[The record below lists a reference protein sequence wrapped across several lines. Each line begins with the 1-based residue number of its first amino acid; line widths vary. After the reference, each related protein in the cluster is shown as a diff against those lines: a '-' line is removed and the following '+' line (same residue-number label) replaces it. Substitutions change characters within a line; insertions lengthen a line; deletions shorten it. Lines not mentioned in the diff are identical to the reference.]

1 MKRGPAVAL
10 ALLAGAAVGLYP
22 LKHRV
27 ADLEDEADRLARAVA
42 DDRQAIRLLQI
53 EWAYLNEP
61 GRLAGIASRHLD
73 LAPIG
78 ATATVALE
86 RLPRRAAGG
95 EAMSAADE
103 ADP

>member
-1 MKRGPAVAL
+1 MKQAPAVAL

-27 ADLEDEADRLARAVA
+27 ADLEDEADRLARAIA

-73 LAPIG
+73 LVPIG
-78 ATATVALE
+78 ATATVALD
-86 RLPRRAAGG
+86 RLPRRADGG
-95 EAMSAADE
+95 EAMSASDG

>member
-1 MKRGPAVAL
+1 MKRAPAVAL

-27 ADLEDEADRLARAVA
+27 ADLEDEADRLARAIA

-61 GRLAGIASRHLD
+61 GRLAGIAARHLD
-73 LAPIG
+73 LAPVG
-78 ATATVALE
+78 ATATVALD
-86 RLPRRAAGG
+86 RLPRRADGG
-95 EAMSAADE
+95 EAMAASDG